1 MNFNS
6 DGSIYRP
13 QMNPK
18 FVKAVL
24 KKREAAK
31 LRLANRHLGKD
42 IPAEHKPE
50 PSGHVAFDRICN
62 RICKVFKVDFNDIKF
77 GHDDQ
82 TYDQRA
88 IFIRQCIIYW
98 TLRMTHYSVNSVV
111 RLMGGCDR
119 STITYAAEA
128 YPKKRLAMHKHLR
141 KIY

>member
-1 MNFNS
+1 MNSNS
-6 DGSIYRP
+6 DGPIYRP

-24 KKREAAK
+24 KKREAAR
-31 LRLANRHLGKD
+31 LRLTNRHLGKD
-42 IPAEHKPE
+42 ISIEHEPE
-50 PSGHVAFDRICN
+50 PSGHAAFDRICN